1 MLCHNLQLDDELVKQ
16 AFRLAPVTSLSE
28 LVNFALQKLIT
39 TPPPRPLKVTEA
51 TGNPTLATN
60 YRIQPVTLGAKLVN
74 LDNIAEVLAIAE
86 GEAYR

>member
-16 AFRLAPVTSLSE
+16 AFRLMPVTSLEE
-28 LVNFALQKLIT
+28 LVNLALQQLI

>member
-16 AFRLAPVTSLSE
+16 AFRLAPVTSLEE
-28 LVNFALQKLIT
+28 LVNLALQKLI

-51 TGNPTLATN
+51 TGNPAIATN